1 MTSAMLTNIERRA
14 IQGIIDSDFRDGNHP
29 VDHLVWTWSAN
40 PFPNNN
46 KRTFASAIAS
56 LVRKGYVKTDAA
68 FGHRDDCLT
77 LTQAGY
83 DAYMAE

>member
-1 MTSAMLTNIERRA
+1 MLTNIERQA

-40 PFPNNN
+40 PFPN
-46 KRTFASAIAS
+46 KRTFAGAIAS
-56 LVRKGYVKTDAA
+56 LVTKGFIKTDAT
-68 FGHRDDCLT
+68 FGAHDDCLT

-83 DAYMAE
+83 DAYAVAE